1 MFARTSVFGLALT
14 AGLTVLSDYSLAS
27 DLEQCEAATAGEQQ
41 RQDACDRVMH
51 ASSASPRDRAR
62 ALVQLGRLVRMKPDG
77 FSQWPGM
84 LDAAVAADPTY
95 VPAILNRAEWF
106 IFETKGHDAVRLL
119 EPALA
124 SNPRNVELLVMLGR
138 ANAALQ
144 LPDRALQ
151 FFSEA
156 LDEDPHHMRAS
167 YEAGQAYEMVN
178 EYKHAA
184 EAYRKAGESYDPSYV
199 SQGWLG
205 IEDPNIPAARIYNR
219 LGEVDK
225 AAALLTTAI
234 DRSPVGLVQANV
246 FEARASYYQALG
258 RDEEAIADLT
268 SALRKAN
275 PDEHMPLL
283 FKRSILYQRTG
294 KSREAEEDIGRALRS
309 GDRRTVLRMQ
319 VYLRNQGYTEVTIN
333 GVADPGLMK
342 LISACFATPKCSD
355 GLGSPI

>member
-1 MFARTSVFGLALT
+1 MRVRTSVFGLALT
-14 AGLTVLSDYSLAS
+14 AGLTVLSGYSFAS
-27 DLEQCEAATAGEQQ
+27 DLEQCEVATASEQQ
-41 RQDACDRVMH
+41 RQDACDRVLH
-51 ASSASPRDRAR
+51 ASSSSPRDRAR
-62 ALVQLGRLVRMKPDG
+62 ALVQLGNLVRMKPDG
-77 FSQWPGM
+77 FNQWPGM

-95 VPAILNRAEWF
+95 VTAILNRAEWF
-106 IFETKGHDAVRLL
+106 ILETKGHDAVKLL

-124 SNPRNVELLVMLGR
+124 GNPRDIELLVMLGR

-144 LPDRALQ
+144 LPEHALQ
-151 FFSEA
+151 FFNDA
-156 LDEDPHHMRAS
+156 LEMDPRHMRAN
-167 YEAGQAYEMVN
+167 YESGQVYEMAN
-178 EYKHAA
+178 DYMNAA
-184 EAYRKAGESYDPSYV
+184 ESYRKAGENYDPSYV

-205 IEDPNIPAARIYNR
+205 IEDPNIPAARNYAR
-219 LGEVDK
+219 LGDVDK

-234 DRSPVGLVQANV
+234 DRSRGGLVQAPV

-294 KSREAEEDIGRALRS
+294 KSREAEEDLGRALRS

-319 VYLRNQGYTEVTIN
+319 VYLRNQGYNEVTIN
-333 GVADPGLMK
+333 GVADPDLMK
-342 LISACFATPKCSD
+342 LISACLATPKCSD
-355 GLGSPI
+355 GLASPI